1 MRKYLIGIVLLLV
14 VGGFAFVSL
23 GGIKWLDS
31 MGFRGQE
38 RVLRSRIVGYWDA
51 RLDGDR
57 DLIAQYQHPEQKE
70 VFDPGMLVTE
80 SYDFVDLQIDGDTAV
95 AKVDLVT
102 YIKHPML
109 SAHTQEAQVRD
120 EWVLVDGTWYRA
132 VQPVSLGQ
140 MIRAMQEKTRTANQ
154 EMQEQPEGEELTTP

>member
-38 RVLRSRIVGYWDA
+38 RVLRSRVEGYWEA
-51 RLDGDR
+51 RLKGN
-57 DLIAQYQHPEQKE
+57 AQEVAQFQHPDQRE

-80 SYDFVDLQIDGDTAV
+80 SYEIVDLRVDGDTAV
-95 AKVDLVT
+95 ANVDLVT
-102 YIKHPML
+102 YIKHPLL
-109 SAHTQEAQVRD
+109 SAHTQDAQVRD
-120 EWVLVDGTWYRA
+120 EWVQVDGTWYRA

-140 MIRAMQEKTRTANQ
+140 MIRAMQEKSRTASQ
-154 EMQEQPEGEELTTP
+154 EMQEQPEGEEQATP